1 MQKETVIKRELYLN
15 KLIRHRHN
23 GMIKVITGIRRCGK
37 SYLLFELFY
46 NYLLSEGVKEDH
58 IIKIA
63 LDDRRNKKY
72 RDPDVLCDYVH
83 STVKDGE
90 MYYILLDEV
99 QLVSEFEDVLNS
111 FLHIKNADTFVTGS
125 NAKFLSKDI
134 ITEFRG
140 RGDQIHI
147 APLSFAEFMSVFDG
161 TAEEGW
167 KRYINFGGLPKLLQ
181 LPNEEDKSNYLKDIF
196 TETYIKDIKERNSVR
211 GDYELEELL
220 DILSSSIGSLTNPK
234 KLSDTFKSV
243 KQVSLHPDTIK
254 SYIDYFSDSFL
265 IEQAKRYDIKGKKY
279 INTPSKYYFTDI
291 GLRNARLNFRQ
302 SEETHAMEN
311 VIYNELRIRGLNVDV
326 GIVEYY
332 SSENGEKSSLKQ
344 AEVDFVCNLSDKRY
358 YIQSALSLPTVEK
371 IEQEQNLLL
380 RINDN
385 FKKIIIVKDISR
397 SHYTENGI
405 YLLSLFDFLLD
416 PNSLN
421 F

>member
-1 MQKETVIKRELYLN
+1 MEIKRDLYLD
-15 KLIRHRHN
+15 KLIRHKHN

-46 NYLLSEGVKEDH
+46 KHLLSVGINCDH
-58 IIKIA
+58 ILKIA
-63 LDDRRNKKY
+63 LDDRMNKKF
-72 RDPDVLCDYVH
+72 RDPDFLCEYVH
-83 STVKDGE
+83 DFIKDDD

-99 QLVSEFEDVLNS
+99 QLVPEFEDVLNS

-147 APLSFAEFMSVFDG
+147 APLSFSEFMSAYNGSV
-161 TAEEGW
+161 EQGW
-167 KRYINFGGLPKLLQ
+167 NQYINFGGLPKLF
-181 LPNEEDKSNYLKDIF
+181 EFSTDEDKSNYLKNIF
-196 TETYIKDIKERNSVR
+196 TETYIKDIKERNDIRS
-211 GDYELEELL
+211 DSELEELL
-220 DILSSSIGSLTNPK
+220 DILSSAIGSLTNPK

-243 KQVSLHPDTIK
+243 KQVSIHPDTLK
-254 SYIDYFSDSFL
+254 NYLDYFVDSFL
-265 IEQAKRYDIKGKKY
+265 IEQAKRYNIKGKKY

-311 VIYNELRIRGLNVDV
+311 IVYNELKIRGFNVDV
-326 GIVEYY
+326 GIVDYY
-332 SSENGEKSSLKQ
+332 SSDDNQKSILKQ
-344 AEVDFVCNLSDKRY
+344 AEVDFVCNMSDKRY
-358 YIQSALSLPTVEK
+358 YIQVALSLPSQEK
-371 IEQEQNLLL
+371 LEQEQNSLI
-380 RINDN
+380 RITDS

-397 SHYTENGI
+397 SHYNEDGI
-405 YLLSLFDFLLD
+405 YLMSLFDFLLNPD
-416 PNSLN
+416 SLS